1 MKTLFPLSLIL
12 CMTSISNAHDGHSHA
27 PSPETKKKIVQL
39 NTEPAKQQ
47 FVVFQTA
54 PEATAPELAK
64 LFEPFKK
71 TVNVRFDK
79 DFLFVESNGMPEH
92 SMMIGIT
99 AWQQQVPLPQ
109 SYTGANAWRIPLHP
123 APAKNPLSTKEHFF
137 RGAIALAVNGV
148 PIFNP
153 IKNDGKTD
161 TLKAGELDQWGGHC
175 GRADDYHYHIAPV
188 HLEKIVGVGNP
199 VAVALDGYPIY
210 GYNDPNGNPPTD
222 LDWLNGHKGPD
233 GMYHY
238 HATKTFPYLNGGF
251 YGEVVE
257 RDGQVD
263 PQPRARPLRPSLS
276 GLRGAKINGF
286 ENPKQGSYV
295 LLYDVDGEKRSI
307 NYTVADDG
315 SATFNFVSQQGTKTE
330 TYSPREGSGA
340 GGSARNGAP
349 SPDEKRPPQGDR
361 PANQPDGPRGGGG
374 GQGGQRLG
382 GGGGQPQGGGQRQ
395 GGGGNP
401 FLLALDANRDGILDK
416 AEIQNAT
423 TALLTLDK
431 NKDGQIS
438 GEELRG
444 PEGGRGKDGLLE
456 SDRPQENR
464 QQGDRPQGGPRG
476 GDRPDPAGGPNA
488 GGPSAGGQR
497 GPQPGD
503 GPRQPWILV
512 HADEIDLDKNK
523 IISREE
529 IVGEATKAFDG
540 YDADKDDT
548 LTAAELNSRGGSRSA
563 MGGFLKGHS
572 KEIDRDG
579 DGFLSRSEAV
589 GNAERMFAKMDTNGD
604 GNITTDEMEASRR
617 E

>member
-1 MKTLFPLSLIL
+1 MKTLFPLSFLL
-12 CMTSISNAHDGHSHA
+12 CMTSIANAHEGHSHA
-27 PSPETKKKIVQL
+27 PSPETKKKIVQV
-39 NTEPAKQQ
+39 NTEPARHH
-47 FVVFQTA
+47 FVVFQNA
-54 PEATAPELAK
+54 AAATAPELAK
-64 LFEPFKK
+64 IFEPFKK

-92 SMMIGIT
+92 PMMIGIT

-109 SYTGANAWRIPLHP
+109 SYTGGNAYRIPLHP
-123 APAKNPLSTKEHFF
+123 VPAKNPMSTKEHFF
-137 RGAIALAVNGV
+137 RGAIAVAVNGI

-175 GRADDYHYHIAPV
+175 GRADDYHYHVAPV
-188 HLEKIVGVGNP
+188 HLAKIVGAGNA

-210 GYNDPNGNPPTD
+210 GYNDPNGQPPTD

-233 GMYHY
+233 GKYHY
-238 HATKTFPYLNGGF
+238 HATKAFPYLNGGF

-286 ENPKQGSYV
+286 ENPKPGSYV
-295 LLYDVDGEKRSI
+295 LLYDVDGDKSSV

-330 TYSPREGSGA
+330 TYKPREG
-340 GGSARNGAP
+340 GGTGGGRNGAP
-349 SPDEKRPPQGDR
+349 SPDEKRLTRGDR
-361 PANQPDGPRGGGG
+361 PANQPDGQRGGGG
-374 GQGGQRLG
+374 RQGAQREG
-382 GGGGQPQGGGQRQ
+382 GGGQRQ

-401 FLLALDANRDGILDK
+401 ILRALDANRDGVLDK
-416 AEIQNAT
+416 DEIQKAA

-444 PEGGRGKDGLLE
+444 PGGGRGQGGRPE
-456 SDRPQENR
+456 GDRPQENGR
-464 QQGDRPQGGPRG
+464 QGDRPQGGPRG
-476 GDRPDPAGGPNA
+476 GDRSDQAGGPKAGGPN
-488 GGPSAGGQR
+488 AGGQR

-523 IISREE
+523 VISRDE

-540 YDADKDDT
+540 YDTNSDDKLSAT
-548 LTAAELNSRGGSRSA
+548 ELSVRGGSRSA

-579 DGFLSRSEAV
+579 DGIVTRTEAV
-589 GNAERMFAKMDTNGD
+589 GNAERMFAKMDTNRD
-604 GNITTDEMEASRR
+604 GNISAEEMEAARR
-617 E
+617 K